1 MIKVEVK
8 NEIQYFANRVEFGK
22 WLIENNRVRDL
33 RTFIIDEY
41 TALEILEL
49 GYTMDDI
56 KVHWWHTE
64 VYDEMHG
71 WFNMGLAEEIE

>member
-1 MIKVEVK
+1 MIRVEVQDK
-8 NEIQYFANRVEFGK
+8 LMAFANRDEFGK

-49 GYTMDDI
+49 GYTMEDVR
-56 KVHWWHTE
+56 VHWWNSE
-64 VYDEMHG
+64 VYDEIQL
-71 WFNMGLAEEIE
+71 WFDNEWAEEA

>member
-1 MIKVEVK
+1 MIRVTK
-8 NEIQYFANRVEFGK
+8 QDMLLAFANRDEFGK
-22 WLIENNRVRDL
+22 WLIENNYVRDL
-33 RTFIIDEY
+33 RSFIIDEY